1 MSLKFV
7 STICWLFWLASPI
20 MAASPKIAYYGTLQ
34 SGLEEAKRSGR
45 PIMFVSAAPHCHG
58 VSGIW

>member
-1 MSLKFV
+1 MKRITAVLLLSLALCGT
-7 STICWLFWLASPI
+7 SLGGT
-20 MAASPKIAYYGTLQ
+20 PKIVYYGTLDA
-34 SGLEEAKRSGR
+34 GLAEARRSGR